1 MTEVVTAVG
10 ADSTEGG
17 ADAPAAAAAAL
28 RARQKPVKT
37 RYREDPDSALT
48 PSTATARV
56 DQAGLTATVGT
67 WAGDV
72 VAGLHPAAGGDGTQ
86 ACSGDILLQA
96 LVACAGVTLS
106 SVATALGVEL
116 RSATV
121 TANGTWD
128 ARGTLGV
135 DREAPVGLTGIEL
148 LFALDTDA
156 DEDKVTRLLEL
167 TERYCVVAQT
177 LHDPPELSIRRAVV
191 HRAHGVAVSDLRNS
205 VATTLRRD

>member
-1 MTEVVTAVG
+1 MNG
-10 ADSTEGG
+10 GSSLAD
-17 ADAPAAAAAAL
+17 AAAAL
-28 RARQKPVKT
+28 RERQRPIKAGYK
-37 RYREDPDSALT
+37 EDPASAVVPT
-48 PSTATARV
+48 TATARV
-56 DQAGLTATVGT
+56 EQGALTATVGT

-86 ACSGDILLQA
+86 ACSADILLQA

-135 DREAPVGLTGIEL
+135 DREAPVGLTSVEL
-148 LFALDTDA
+148 LIDLDTDA
-156 DEDKVTRLLEL
+156 EPEKVDRLLEL
-167 TERYCVVAQT
+167 TERFCVVAQT
-177 LHDPPELSIRRAVV
+177 LAAPPPVSVRRA
-191 HRAHGVAVSDLRNS
+191 
-205 VATTLRRD
+205 

>member
-1 MTEVVTAVG
+1 MTAVT
-10 ADSTEGG
+10 DF
-17 ADAPAAAAAAL
+17 DVAAAGAAL
-28 RARQKPVKT
+28 RDRQRPIKT
-37 RYREDPDSALT
+37 GYREDPASSLT
-48 PSTATARV
+48 ASTATARV
-56 DQAGLTATVGT
+56 DQAGLTATIPT

-72 VAGLHPAAGGDGTQ
+72 VAGLHPATGGDGSQ
-86 ACSGDILLQA
+86 ACSADIILQS

-135 DREAPVGLTGIEL
+135 DREAPVGLTSIEL
-148 LFALDTDA
+148 VFDLDTDA
-156 DEDKVTRLLEL
+156 DGSKVARLLEL

-177 LHDPPELSIRRAVV
+177 LRNPPELTIRRA
-191 HRAHGVAVSDLRNS
+191 
-205 VATTLRRD
+205 

>member
-1 MTEVVTAVG
+1 MTAVETSF
-10 ADSTEGG
+10 DVTS
-17 ADAPAAAAAAL
+17 AAAAL
-28 RARQKPVKT
+28 RERQKPVKAG
-37 RYREDPDSALT
+37 YREDPSSALT

-56 DQAGLTATVGT
+56 DQAALTATVGT

-86 ACSGDILLQA
+86 ACSGDIILQA

-135 DREAPVGLTGIEL
+135 DREAPVGLGGIEL
-148 LFALDTDA
+148 LFDLDTDA
-156 DEDKVTRLLEL
+156 DEDKVSRLLEL
-167 TERYCVVAQT
+167 TERYCVVAAT
-177 LHDPPELSIRRAVV
+177 LQAPTPVTVRRV
-191 HRAHGVAVSDLRNS
+191 
-205 VATTLRRD
+205 

>member
-1 MTEVVTAVG
+1 MNG
-10 ADSTEGG
+10 GSSLAD
-17 ADAPAAAAAAL
+17 AAAAL
-28 RARQKPVKT
+28 RGRQRPIKAGYK
-37 RYREDPDSALT
+37 EDPASAVVPT
-48 PSTATARV
+48 TATARV
-56 DQAGLTATVGT
+56 EQGALTATVGT

-86 ACSGDILLQA
+86 ACSADILLQA

-135 DREAPVGLTGIEL
+135 DREAPVGLTSVEL
-148 LFALDTDA
+148 LIDLDTDA
-156 DEDKVTRLLEL
+156 EPEKVDRLLEL
-167 TERYCVVAQT
+167 TERFCVVAQT
-177 LHDPPELSIRRAVV
+177 LAAPPPVSVRRA
-191 HRAHGVAVSDLRNS
+191 
-205 VATTLRRD
+205 

>member
-1 MTEVVTAVG
+1 MSQT
-10 ADSTEGG
+10 S
-17 ADAPAAAAAAL
+17 PAAAL
-28 RARQKPVKT
+28 RERQRPLKT
-37 RYREDPDSALT
+37 AYRDDPASALT

-56 DQAGLTATVGT
+56 DQRALTATVPT

-116 RSATV
+116 RSAVV
-121 TANGTWD
+121 TADGTWD

-135 DREAPVGLTGIEL
+135 DRAAPVGLTGVEL
-148 LFALDTDA
+148 FFDLDTDA
-156 DEDKVTRLLEL
+156 DEATVARLLEL

-177 LHDPPELSIRRAVV
+177 LVSPPALTVRRV
-191 HRAHGVAVSDLRNS
+191 
-205 VATTLRRD
+205 

>member
-1 MTEVVTAVG
+1 MPV
-10 ADSTEGG
+10 STDDE
-17 ADAPAAAAAAL
+17 ARPSAAAAL
-28 RARQKPVKT
+28 RERQRPLKT
-37 RYREDPDSALT
+37 AYRQDPSSASV

-56 DQAGLTATVGT
+56 DQAALTATVPT
-67 WAGDV
+67 WAGDL

-121 TANGTWD
+121 TAHGSWD

-135 DREAPVGLTGIEL
+135 DREAPVGLTEIEL
-148 LFALDTDA
+148 VFDLDTDA
-156 DEDKVTRLLEL
+156 APDAVDRLLEL
-167 TERYCVVAQT
+167 TERYCVVART
-177 LHDPPELSIRRAVV
+177 LADPPPVTVRRA
-191 HRAHGVAVSDLRNS
+191 
-205 VATTLRRD
+205 